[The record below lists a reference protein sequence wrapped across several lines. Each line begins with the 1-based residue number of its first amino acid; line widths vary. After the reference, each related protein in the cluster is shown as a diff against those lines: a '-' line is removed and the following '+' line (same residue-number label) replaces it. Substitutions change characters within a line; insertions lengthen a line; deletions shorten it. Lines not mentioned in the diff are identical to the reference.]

1 MSHSSAKVSPAARLR
16 LLIPLVVIEAE
27 MSTITP
33 PCDSG
38 KPIASGF
45 GVNTACV
52 PPKGAT
58 LAVLGSEQASS
69 MSMSSCS
76 ARSI

>member
-1 MSHSSAKVSPAARLR
+1 M
-16 LLIPLVVIEAE
+16 
-27 MSTITP
+27 
-33 PCDSG
+33 
-38 KPIASGF
+38 ASGL

-69 MSMSSCS
+69 ISMSSCS
-76 ARSI
+76 ARNM